1 MPAWWSGIGRMWI
14 IYCRER
20 LVAQGRSASARPSG
34 SGAHSRT
41 ANSNRCGLEGLARY
55 QWENPAP

>member
-20 LVAQGRSASARPSG
+20 LVAQGGSASARRSG
-34 SGAHSRT
+34 SGGCSRT
-41 ANSNRCGLEGLARY
+41 GNCSQCACSSL
-55 QWENPAP
+55 